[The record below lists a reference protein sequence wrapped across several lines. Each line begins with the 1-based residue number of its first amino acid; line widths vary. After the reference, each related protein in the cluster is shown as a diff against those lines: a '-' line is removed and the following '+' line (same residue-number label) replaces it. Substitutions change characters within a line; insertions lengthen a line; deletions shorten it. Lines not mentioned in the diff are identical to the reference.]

1 MGRNYISGELRSEMG
16 PPDPTAKGSRLVAF
30 DLGEFKLTQDGSGGV
45 GYLKFTPNFRGRILG
60 LMGISKEICA
70 DTDADGTMKPRINGT
85 VVTQTTALTVAD
97 LNDGTNPNDTLEKT
111 FIGTRITAA
120 DKFDADDDIDII
132 WTTTNA
138 FSDGILRLM
147 LFCEAYEA

>member
-1 MGRNYISGELRSEMG
+1 MGRNYISGELRSDMG
-16 PPDPTAKGSRLVAF
+16 PPSPISKGGRLVAY

-45 GYLKFTPNFRGRILG
+45 GYLKICPGFRGRILS

-70 DTDADGTMKPRINGT
+70 DTNADGTMKPRINGT
-85 VVTQTTALTVAD
+85 VVTQATALTVAD
-97 LNDGTNPNDTLEKT
+97 VADGTNPNDTLEKT
-111 FIGTRITAA
+111 FVGSRITAA
-120 DKFDADDDIDII
+120 DKFDEDDDIDII